1 MCVGVLVVPRM
12 FGEARELAVF
22 YVSRDAAKKPLSGAV
37 VSSSTAGEGTLLD
50 RQARKYVDSMLIRV
64 FGAETFHSFEQS
76 DAYDALMTRVE
87 GSLRDSVPG
96 LWPPSRSSP
105 TPRSPSSFSFC
116 SRSSFRLLLLVHPG
130 RRSDS
135 FDPFG
140 RALRLQDRR
149 DCARVVARTH
159 GARRPCH

>member
-22 YVSRDAAKKPLSGAV
+22 YVSRDAAKEPLSGAV

-87 GSLRDSVPG
+87 GSLRDSVPRVAAAVKEFANASIAI
-96 LWPPSRSSP
+96 LVQFLLSVILSSSSARTSRSSE
-105 TPRSPSSFSFC
+105 
-116 SRSSFRLLLLVHPG
+116 
-130 RRSDS
+130 
-135 FDPFG
+135 
-140 RALRLQDRR
+140 
-149 DCARVVARTH
+149 
-159 GARRPCH
+159 